1 MEIAKDERLQYAWL
15 AREEGY
21 TGLEHEIIF
30 KDICSGC
37 GTCAAVCPEGVVEV
51 GEFPK
56 LVGKCTNCGY
66 CLLQCPRSY
75 FSRGEAEQ
83 LLFGSV
89 STDDLGHVRTK
100 IGVAVKDGTIKDAAQ
115 DGGFVTAL
123 LKYALEQG
131 IIDGAVVSGVDE
143 KNPWTPIPRLVTTPD
158 DLMAAAGTRYSNSA
172 NIAVLKE
179 AKEKGIENL
188 AVVGLPCQIEAVRK
202 IQNYPIE
209 DVDLKDRIKFTIAIF
224 CTSNFTYDGL
234 MIELVQNKYG
244 VPLNEVTKMD
254 IKGKNV
260 LVFTKDKKVEIP
272 LEEAYKQR
280 REGCEICPDFTGRL
294 SDFSAGAVGSGK
306 GYSTVFT
313 RTKLADELLKNAID
327 DGTFE
332 TAELKEEKPG
342 LAIARFLQG
351 KKEKGAIKKVRERI
365 REELPL
371 PFRDLKF

>member
-1 MEIAKDERLQYAWL
+1 MDIAKDEILQYAWL

-37 GTCAAVCPEGVVEV
+37 GTCAAVCPEDVVEV

-75 FSRGEAEQ
+75 FSRDEAEQ
-83 LLFGSV
+83 ILFGSV
-89 STDDLGHVRTK
+89 SKDDLGHVRTK
-100 IGVAVKDGTIKDAAQ
+100 IGVAAKDTAIKDAAQ

-123 LKYALEQG
+123 LKYALERG

-143 KNPWTPIPRLVTTPD
+143 KNPWTPIPRLVTTTG
-158 DLMAAAGTRYSNSA
+158 DLTAAAGTRYSNSA
-172 NIAVLKE
+172 NMAVLKE
-179 AKEKGIENL
+179 AKEKGLENL
-188 AVVGLPCQIEAVRK
+188 AIVGLPCQIEAVRK

-234 MIELVQNKYG
+234 MIGLVQNKYG
-244 VPLNEVTKMD
+244 IPLNEVTKMD

-260 LVFTKDKKVEIP
+260 LVFTKGKKVEIP
-272 LEEAYKQR
+272 LEEAYTQR
-280 REGCEICPDFTGRL
+280 REGCKICPDFTGRL
-294 SDFSAGAVGSGK
+294 SDFSAGAVGSDK
-306 GYSTVFT
+306 GYSTVFA
-313 RTKLADELLKNAID
+313 RTKLADDLLKNAID
-327 DGTFE
+327 EGTFE
-332 TAELKEEKPG
+332 RETRPCNCKIPP
-342 LAIARFLQG
+342 G
-351 KKEKGAIKKVRERI
+351 KKREGCNQKSKGKDKR
-365 REELPL
+365 
-371 PFRDLKF
+371 